1 MAMARRV
8 ISAWLLAAGLALL
21 AQAEALAQTPPSA
34 GEIARYT
41 GLHGVAASGAVS
53 SIREMTANGLDTEI
67 RDGNG
72 RTPLHVAAFLRQRGA
87 MRELVTGGANPNALD
102 SQRYDVVT
110 IAAAAD
116 DPETMSLAISL
127 GNSASNVTSIYDGTA
142 LIAAAHLGHDEVVR
156 RLIAAG
162 APVDHINNLG
172 WTALIEAIILGDGGA
187 RHLACVQALVTGRA
201 NPNIADR
208 SGVTP
213 LAHAR
218 RRGYSA
224 MAGLIRQ
231 AGGK

>member
-1 MAMARRV
+1 MAFSRSW
-8 ISAWLLAAGLALL
+8 SAAFLALL
-21 AQAEALAQTPPSA
+21 CTVAAMGPHAAAQTSPSPA
-34 GEIARYT
+34 EIARYS

-53 SIREMTANGLDTEI
+53 SIREMIVNGLDTEA

-72 RTPLHVAAFLRQRGA
+72 RTPLHVAAFLKQHGA
-87 MRELVTGGANPNALD
+87 MRELVAGGANPNALD
-102 SQRYDVVT
+102 NQRYDMVT
-110 IAAAAD
+110 IAAVAD
-116 DPETMSLAISL
+116 DAETMSLAISL
-127 GNSASNVTSIYDGTA
+127 GNSAANVTSIYDGTA

-162 APVDHINNLG
+162 APLDHVNNLG

-187 RHLACVQALVTGRA
+187 RHLACVRALLSGGA

-208 SGVTP
+208 SGTTP
-213 LAHAR
+213 LAHAQ

-224 MAGLIRQ
+224 MVDLIRQ